1 MGARPISENS
11 ERKKGTPYR
20 QKSRMDSVFDILVKL
35 RRRVVL
41 PPAPSRLSASP
52 YQKTLQTA
60 QKRRFFRS
68 NPVKIQPKF
77 SQKWTKFGRKRNGY
91 GKKSPQRKPFC
102 TQKNPLP
109 YTI

>member
-35 RRRVVL
+35 GGRVVL